1 MLDYFASYAP
11 EPNPGPNQNSES
23 ASTSV
28 RYQCGECS
36 ITVGWDD
43 RGVECETCG
52 LWFHAHC
59 QGIGAETYEGLNN
72 SQVHWYC
79 SNCGC
84 PNSVT
89 VFDLHGTE
97 SETWTTLLD
106 PSAESETSCSTPTE
120 VKFQPEHT
128 STPTRANQQNKRL
141 KRPLRVININFR
153 SVTGKKAELSHL
165 LDSVKPDILIGT
177 ETHLDSD
184 IKDSEI
190 IDKKHGYRVYR
201 KDRVRGGGGVLILVK
216 ETLNSMENPEFETTC
231 EALWVT
237 VKIKGRRSLYICAYY
252 RPDNKDKTSI
262 LQWQI
267 AVERVSSIPNAII
280 LIGGDLNFPGWDWAK
295 MTMKPKT
302 QNSETHHK
310 LIEIIQENG
319 LQQMVTFPTR
329 EANTLDLIITNTPQ
343 LISRVEPL
351 PRISDHEVVYAELNI
366 ETQRKK
372 QVERNIRLYNKA
384 DWEKLQKSASETAK
398 ELDNMKDTA
407 STEEL
412 WKHFKT
418 KLNNAVEAYIPQK
431 QSRPNTRQPWITPE
445 LRHLTNKRDRAY
457 KKWRKSGSETH
468 RAEARTCRR
477 EAQRHTRRAFWDYI
491 SSTLSDG
498 EVPTE
503 HIRPK
508 YKRFWAYIKNQKSSN
523 SGVAPLKANGRLV
536 TDAKGKAELLDH
548 QFQTAFSEGKQYSRD
563 EYEEKC
569 GTQEGN
575 FPVLD
580 DLEVTEEGVHK
591 LLKNLKPNKA
601 SGPDEI
607 SSRILKELSTELAP
621 ALTTIFR
628 SSLSA
633 GQVPSDWRDA
643 LVSPIFKK
651 GEHYNPANYRP
662 VSLTCIVCKLLEH
675 IVVHSLMEHLETNE
689 ILCHQQ
695 HGFRKNR
702 SCEAQLLELVEELT
716 SNMVD
721 GLQTDMVILDFAKA
735 FDKVNHSLLLHK
747 IHDYGI
753 KGKTN
758 KWIKSFLSNR
768 RQAVVVDGEKAE
780 FSSVKSGVPQGSVLG
795 PCLFLVYIN
804 DLPKNLNSK
813 VRIFAD
819 DTAIYSTITAD
830 ADIKQLQNDLQN
842 LEVWENKWDMAFH
855 PDKCT
860 TLPVSRKENP
870 ILNEYNLHGHTLATV
885 QSAKYLGVT
894 LQANMEWNKHVDNIV
909 AKAGRTLGFLRR
921 NLKIAST
928 TLREKAYLVFVRP
941 LLEYACSVWDP
952 YLEGE
957 IKQIEAIQRRAA
969 RFVTNRYH
977 RTASVTQMLERLG
990 WPSLQQRRQA
1000 ARLATM
1006 YKIHHNLARVDKTKL
1021 EQLPERRCR
1030 GHDQHFQR
1038 IPTQGANR
1046 FRHFSFLP
1054 RTIREWD
1061 QLPQD
1066 TVAVETVD
1074 AFRSKTIPY
1083 LKDNVLDALAR
1094 GLQQKRY

>member
-1 MLDYFASYAP
+1 M
-11 EPNPGPNQNSES
+11 
-23 ASTSV
+23 
-28 RYQCGECS
+28 
-36 ITVGWDD
+36 
-43 RGVECETCG
+43 
-52 LWFHAHC
+52 
-59 QGIGAETYEGLNN
+59 
-72 SQVHWYC
+72 
-79 SNCGC
+79 
-84 PNSVT
+84 
-89 VFDLHGTE
+89 
-97 SETWTTLLD
+97 
-106 PSAESETSCSTPTE
+106 
-120 VKFQPEHT
+120 
-128 STPTRANQQNKRL
+128 
-141 KRPLRVININFR
+141 
-153 SVTGKKAELSHL
+153 
-165 LDSVKPDILIGT
+165 
-177 ETHLDSD
+177 
-184 IKDSEI
+184 
-190 IDKKHGYRVYR
+190 
-201 KDRVRGGGGVLILVK
+201 
-216 ETLNSMENPEFETTC
+216 
-231 EALWVT
+231 
-237 VKIKGRRSLYICAYY
+237 
-252 RPDNKDKTSI
+252 
-262 LQWQI
+262 
-267 AVERVSSIPNAII
+267 
-280 LIGGDLNFPGWDWAK
+280 
-295 MTMKPKT
+295 
-302 QNSETHHK
+302 
-310 LIEIIQENG
+310 
-319 LQQMVTFPTR
+319 
-329 EANTLDLIITNTPQ
+329 
-343 LISRVEPL
+343 
-351 PRISDHEVVYAELNI
+351 
-366 ETQRKK
+366 
-372 QVERNIRLYNKA
+372 
-384 DWEKLQKSASETAK
+384 
-398 ELDNMKDTA
+398 
-407 STEEL
+407 
-412 WKHFKT
+412 
-418 KLNNAVEAYIPQK
+418 
-431 QSRPNTRQPWITPE
+431 TPE

-491 SSTLSDG
+491 SSTLSDE

-702 SCEAQLLELVEELT
+702 SCETQLLELVEELT

-758 KWIKSFLSNR
+758 KWIKSFQSNR

-870 ILNEYNLHGHTLATV
+870 ILNEYKLHGHTLATV
-885 QSAKYLGVT
+885 QSAKYL
-894 LQANMEWNKHVDNIV
+894 K
-909 AKAGRTLGFLRR
+909 
-921 NLKIAST
+921 
-928 TLREKAYLVFVRP
+928 
-941 LLEYACSVWDP
+941 DP

-1021 EQLPERRCR
+1021 KQLPERRRR
-1030 GHDQHFQR
+1030 GHDQQFQR

-1074 AFRSKTIPY
+1074 AFRRKTIPY